1 MKKLLFALF
10 VVGMALSACSSKG
23 GAGSLVG
30 DWKLTAY
37 GPADSPVPAVPDVEA
52 VLNLSADGQVSGSLG
67 CNRFGGD
74 YKQKGSQIEFGS
86 LAATLMACPE
96 PQMLQE
102 GAGFKI
108 MAGSVDYKIEGR
120 TLTITKDAE
129 VLVFE
134 SVAHG

>member
-1 MKKLLFALF
+1 
-10 VVGMALSACSSKG
+10 
-23 GAGSLVG
+23 
-30 DWKLTAY
+30 
-37 GPADSPVPAVPDVEA
+37 VPAVPDVEA

-67 CNRFGGD
+67 CNHFGGD
-74 YKQKGSQIEFGS
+74 YKQKGTQIEFGS

-102 GAGFKI
+102 GGAFKI
-108 MAGSVDYKIEGR
+108 MAGSADYKIEGR

-134 SVAHG
+134 SVAQE